1 MAVHVLACQ
10 LWLQVYT
17 SVHQEN
23 CMTDPSVHKDIAQ
36 RISPALLYYSI
47 DTCWKITKFWQ
58 LANTFCILRQ
68 LIECSLLPNLEK
80 RTGRVTS
87 CECMSCR
94 QALQELLGQCSEQLY
109 GQEHTT
115 HAWWV
120 SLSVLNA
127 WKPHIAIAFKSCRL
141 GTCISSGLFPW
152 ITLPVSDP
160 ITLNS
165 YRLATSVL
173 SYYPELL

>member
-10 LWLQVYT
+10 LWLQAYT

-36 RISPALLYYSI
+36 RLSPALLQYWHLLKNHQILTACQHILYFETAYWMQFASQS
-47 DTCWKITKFWQ
+47 WKKNWS
-58 LANTFCILRQ
+58 CHILWVH
-68 LIECSLLPNLEK
+68 ELPA
-80 RTGRVTS
+80 TTS
-87 CECMSCR
+87 R
-94 QALQELLGQCSEQLY
+94 LLGQCSDQLY

-152 ITLPVSDP
+152 ITIPVSHP

-165 YRLATSVL
+165 YRLATCVL